1 MPICV
6 NLYGMEEEKKDKNG
20 QDYTD
25 RLLKTRSILI
35 SGEINKDQADSFTKQ
50 MLILDSENNDPIYV
64 YINSPGGDVYSGFA
78 IHDMIR
84 YVSSPVYVIGEGLV
98 ASAAALIYLAADK
111 ERRLAF
117 PHSTYLIHQPLSQ
130 MKGVASDMAI
140 QAQKMEQLRAALD
153 QLIADAT
160 GKSVESVS
168 RDTERDCWLTAN
180 EALEYGIVSRIIT
193 RKSEI

>member
-1 MPICV
+1 
-6 NLYGMEEEKKDKNG
+6 MEEEKKENKG
-20 QDYTD
+20 PDYID

-50 MLILDSENNDPIYV
+50 MLILDSESTEPIYV

-168 RDTERDCWLTAN
+168 LDTERDCWLTAN

>member
-6 NLYGMEEEKKDKNG
+6 NLYGMEEEKKENKG
-20 QDYTD
+20 QEYAD

-50 MLILDSENNDPIYV
+50 MLILDSESNDPIYV

-84 YVSSPVYVIGEGLV
+84 YVSSPVFVIGEGLV
-98 ASAAALIYLAADK
+98 ASAAALIYLSADK
-111 ERRLAF
+111 DKRLAF

-140 QAQKMEQLRAALD
+140 QAEKMEELRNALD
-153 QLIADAT
+153 KLIADAT
-160 GKSVESVS
+160 GKSLDEVKK
-168 RDTERDCWLTAN
+168 DTERDCWLSAS
-180 EALEYGIVSRIIT
+180 EALEYGIVDRIIVK
-193 RKSEI
+193 KSEI

>member
-1 MPICV
+1 
-6 NLYGMEEEKKDKNG
+6 MEEEKKDKNG

-111 ERRLAF
+111 DKRLAF

-140 QAQKMEQLRAALD
+140 QAEKMEGLRCELD
-153 QLIADAT
+153 RLIADAT
-160 GKSVESVS
+160 GKSVEDVS
-168 RDTERDCWLTAN
+168 RDTERDCWLTAK
-180 EALEYGIVSRIIT
+180 EALEYGIVDRIIT
-193 RKSEI
+193 KKSGI

>member
-1 MPICV
+1 
-6 NLYGMEEEKKDKNG
+6 MEEEKKDKNG

-111 ERRLAF
+111 DKRLAF
-117 PHSTYLIHQPLSQ
+117 PHSDSSAPFT
-130 MKGVASDMAI
+130 D
-140 QAQKMEQLRAALD
+140 
-153 QLIADAT
+153 
-160 GKSVESVS
+160 
-168 RDTERDCWLTAN
+168 ERRCL
-180 EALEYGIVSRIIT
+180 
-193 RKSEI
+193 

>member
-111 ERRLAF
+111 DKRLAF

-140 QAQKMEQLRAALD
+140 QAEKMEGLRRELD
-153 QLIADAT
+153 RLIADAT
-160 GKSVESVS
+160 GKSVEDVS
-168 RDTERDCWLTAN
+168 RDTERDCWLTAK
-180 EALEYGIVSRIIT
+180 EALEYGIVDRIIT
-193 RKSEI
+193 KKSGI

>member
-1 MPICV
+1 
-6 NLYGMEEEKKDKNG
+6 MEEEKKDKNG

-50 MLILDSENNDPIYV
+50 MLILDSESSDPIYV

-98 ASAAALIYLAADK
+98 ASAAALIYLAAAK

-140 QAQKMEQLRAALD
+140 QAEKMEELRKALD

-160 GKSVESVS
+160 GKDVKEVS
-168 RDTERDCWLTAN
+168 ADTERDCWLSAP
-180 EALEYGIVSRIIT
+180 EALSYGIVSRIIT

>member
-1 MPICV
+1 
-6 NLYGMEEEKKDKNG
+6 MEEEKKANKEDG
-20 QDYTD
+20 YQD

-50 MLILDSENNDPIYV
+50 MLILDSESCDPIYV

-98 ASAAALIYLAADK
+98 ASAAALIYLAAAK

-140 QAQKMEQLRAALD
+140 QAEKMEELRKALD

-160 GKSVESVS
+160 GKDVKEVS
-168 RDTERDCWLTAN
+168 ADTERDCWLSAP
-180 EALEYGIVSRIIT
+180 EALSYGIVSRIIT

>member
-1 MPICV
+1 
-6 NLYGMEEEKKDKNG
+6 
-20 QDYTD
+20 
-25 RLLKTRSILI
+25 
-35 SGEINKDQADSFTKQ
+35 
-50 MLILDSENNDPIYV
+50 
-64 YINSPGGDVYSGFA
+64 
-78 IHDMIR
+78 MIR